1 MKNNYCYINPLYMPK
16 IFFYNNLLEGF
27 TLKKR
32 DINQINEKIDNGE
45 ANIFTAEEFKKLIK
59 EDNAPSFEEV
69 DVVTTGTCGVMS
81 GTASILN
88 FIVSEPGEF
97 IRADKVYLNDVP
109 AYAGPCPN
117 EWLGEVDVILHGT
130 AHSINDKNY
139 GGGFLLKEIMEGKPI
154 DVRVESVDGKTI
166 ENTITREDINRAQI
180 VGSRMAFKNYTAF
193 TNPGSEAISSIF
205 AATPLEGNLSGLT
218 FSGCGEINPL
228 ENDIPHNVI
237 KTGKKVLL
245 NDAEAFI
252 LGDGTRSNPQKPN
265 LMLSG
270 DLTQMNP
277 YYFGGFKT
285 GEGGEIYNTVAIPI
299 PVLTEEI
306 YNNLLIKDSDVNL
319 PVADIKGRHLP
330 LTETNYYELWKD
342 YDLRPKYNKDNCSNC
357 NSCEVEKICPT
368 NAFSNQNLDLSRCF
382 GCGMCAN
389 FCSHNS
395 FDMNTGSADLE
406 INGKDV
412 NIPIICRQSD
422 RLRANKLSLKLKRMI
437 KDGEFKL

>member
-1 MKNNYCYINPLYMPK
+1 M
-16 IFFYNNLLEGF
+16 
-27 TLKKR
+27 KKR
-32 DINQINEKIDNGE
+32 DINQINEKIDKGE
-45 ANIFTAEEFKKLIK
+45 ANIYTAEEFKKLIK

-81 GTASILN
+81 GTAAILN

-97 IRADKVYLNDVP
+97 IRASKVYLNGVP

-139 GGGFLLKEIMEGKPI
+139 GGGFLLKDIMEGKSI

-166 ENTITREDINRAQI
+166 ENTLTLDDINRAQI
-180 VGSRMAFKNYTAF
+180 IGSRMAFKNYTAF
-193 TNPGSEAISSIF
+193 TNPGKEPVSSIF

-218 FSGCGEINPL
+218 FSGCGDLNPL
-228 ENDIPHNVI
+228 QNDIPHNVI

-245 NDAEAFI
+245 NDGEAFI

-270 DLTQMNP
+270 DLTQMDS

-306 YNNLLIKDSDVNL
+306 YNNLLIQDKDVMI

-330 LTETNYYELWKD
+330 LTETNYNELWEG
-342 YDLRPKYNKDNCSNC
+342 YDLRPKFDRTKCS
-357 NSCEVEKICPT
+357 SCDVCEAEQVCPT
-368 NAFSNQNLDLSRCF
+368 NAFSQKSLDLSRCF

-395 FDMNTGSADLE
+395 FNMNTGNVDLNIDDKE
-406 INGKDV
+406 V

-422 RLRANKLSLKLKRMI
+422 RLRANKLSLKLKKMI
-437 KDGEFKL
+437 KSGEFKL

>member
-1 MKNNYCYINPLYMPK
+1 M
-16 IFFYNNLLEGF
+16 
-27 TLKKR
+27 KKR
-32 DINQINEKIDNGE
+32 DINQINKRIDDGE
-45 ANIFTAEEFKKLIK
+45 ANIYTAEEFKKLIK
-59 EDNAPSFEEV
+59 EDNAPSFDEV

-81 GTASILN
+81 GTAAILN

-97 IRADKVYLNDVP
+97 IRADKVYLNGVP

-130 AHSINDKNY
+130 SHSINDEGY
-139 GGGFLLKEIMEGKPI
+139 GGGFLLKDIMEGKSV

-166 ENTITREDINRAQI
+166 ENTITKSDINRAQI
-180 VGSRMAFKNYTAF
+180 IGSRMAFKNYTAF
-193 TNPGSEAISSIF
+193 TNPNSEAVSSIF

-218 FSGCGEINPL
+218 FSGCGDLNPL
-228 ENDIPHNVI
+228 ENDLPHNVI

-270 DLTQMNP
+270 DLTQMDS

-285 GEGGEIYNTVAIPI
+285 GQGGEIFNTVAIPI
-299 PVLTEEI
+299 PVLNEEI
-306 YNNLLIKDSDVNL
+306 YNNLLICDSDVTL

-330 LTETNYYELWKD
+330 LAETNYYELWGT
-342 YDLRPKYNKDNCSNC
+342 YDLRPQYDRAKCSVC
-357 NSCEVEKICPT
+357 DSCEVENVCPT
-368 NAFSNQNLDLSRCF
+368 NAFSNQRLDLSRCF

-389 FCSHNS
+389 FCSHDA
-395 FDMNTGSADLE
+395 FDMNTGSVDLK
-406 INGKDV
+406 INEKDV

-422 RLRANKLSLKLKRMI
+422 RLRANKLSLKLKKMI
-437 KDGEFKL
+437 KSGEFKL

>member
-1 MKNNYCYINPLYMPK
+1 M
-16 IFFYNNLLEGF
+16 
-27 TLKKR
+27 KKR
-32 DINQINEKIDNGE
+32 DINQINERIDDGE
-45 ANIFTAEEFKKLIK
+45 ANIYTAEEFKKLIK

-81 GTASILN
+81 GTAAILN

-97 IRADKVYLNDVP
+97 IRADKVFLNGVP

-130 AHSINDKNY
+130 AHSINDEGY
-139 GGGFLLKEIMEGKPI
+139 GGGFLLKDIMEGKSV
-154 DVRVESVDGKTI
+154 DVRVESADGKTI
-166 ENTITREDINRAQI
+166 ENTITKSDINRAQI
-180 VGSRMAFKNYTAF
+180 IGSRMAFKNYTAF
-193 TNPGSEAISSIF
+193 TNPNSEAVSSIF

-218 FSGCGEINPL
+218 FSGCGDLNPL
-228 ENDIPHNVI
+228 ENDLPHNVI

-270 DLTQMNP
+270 DLTQMDS

-285 GEGGEIYNTVAIPI
+285 GQGGEIFNTVAIPI
-299 PVLTEEI
+299 PVLNEEI
-306 YNNLLIKDSDVNL
+306 YNNLLICDSDVTL

-330 LTETNYYELWKD
+330 LAETNYYELWGT
-342 YDLRPKYNKDNCSNC
+342 YDLRPQYDRAKCSVC
-357 NSCEVEKICPT
+357 DSCEVENVCPT
-368 NAFSNQNLDLSRCF
+368 NAFSNQRLDLSRCF

-389 FCSHNS
+389 FCSHDA
-395 FDMNTGSADLE
+395 FDMNTGSVDLK
-406 INGKDV
+406 INEKDV

-422 RLRANKLSLKLKRMI
+422 RLRANKLSLKLKKMI
-437 KDGEFKL
+437 KSGEFKL

>member
-1 MKNNYCYINPLYMPK
+1 M
-16 IFFYNNLLEGF
+16 E
-27 TLKKR
+27 LKKR
-32 DINQINEKIDNGE
+32 DINQINKRIDDGE
-45 ANIFTAEEFKKLIK
+45 ANIYTAEEFKKLIK
-59 EDNAPSFEEV
+59 EDNAPSFDEV

-81 GTASILN
+81 GTAAILN

-97 IRADKVYLNDVP
+97 IRADKVYLNGVP

-130 AHSINDKNY
+130 SHSINDEGY
-139 GGGFLLKEIMEGKPI
+139 GGGFLLKDIMEGKSV

-166 ENTITREDINRAQI
+166 ENTITKSDINRAQI
-180 VGSRMAFKNYTAF
+180 IGSRMAFKNYTAF
-193 TNPGSEAISSIF
+193 TNPNSEAVSSIF

-218 FSGCGEINPL
+218 FSGCGDLNPL
-228 ENDIPHNVI
+228 ENDLPHNVI

-270 DLTQMNP
+270 DLTQMDS

-285 GEGGEIYNTVAIPI
+285 GQGGEIFNTVAIPI
-299 PVLTEEI
+299 PVLNEEI
-306 YNNLLIKDSDVNL
+306 YNNLLICDSDVTL

-330 LTETNYYELWKD
+330 LAETNYYELWGT
-342 YDLRPKYNKDNCSNC
+342 YDLRPQYDRAKCSVC
-357 NSCEVEKICPT
+357 DSCEVENVCPT
-368 NAFSNQNLDLSRCF
+368 NAFSNQRLDLSRCF

-389 FCSHNS
+389 FCSNDA
-395 FDMNTGSADLE
+395 FDMNTGSVDLK
-406 INGKDV
+406 INEKDV

-422 RLRANKLSLKLKRMI
+422 RLRANKLSLKLKKMI
-437 KDGEFKL
+437 KSGEFKL